1 MGKVHFPLPSD
12 LSEIIALPNASQLWN
27 ATLISEDEV
36 LVLYDEDQPMFEAAT
51 DQEMK
56 DFLAGCFLMTF
67 NGAALD
73 PIRQEIASGQGEFG
87 LSTPEWRHELEQ
99 G

>member
-12 LSEIIALPNASQLWN
+12 LSEIIALLNASQLWN

-36 LVLYDEDQPMFEAAT
+36 LVLYDGDQPMFEAAT

-73 PIRQEIASGQGEFG
+73 QIRQDIASGQGEFG

>member
-1 MGKVHFPLPSD
+1 
-12 LSEIIALPNASQLWN
+12 
-27 ATLISEDEV
+27 
-36 LVLYDEDQPMFEAAT
+36 
-51 DQEMK
+51 MK

-73 PIRQEIASGQGEFG
+73 QIRQDIASGQGEFG

>member
-1 MGKVHFPLPSD
+1 MGKVHFPLPSHM
-12 LSEIIALPNASQLWN
+12 SEIVALLNASQLRN
-27 ATLISEDEV
+27 ATLLSEDEA
-36 LVLYDEDQPMFEAAT
+36 LVLYDGDQPMFEAAT

-73 PIRQEIASGQGEFG
+73 QTRQDIASGEGEFG